1 MALFSDKTE
10 EEKNRLLRAQ
20 EENKYLDDHEQ
31 GIALI
36 KNMLKR
42 QKKNYSLDYFDNIVN
57 DLIFPIL
64 AELELYNELEIYQA
78 LTKISNQ
85 IREQKKIQILEGKK
99 VLGVGGRFSAGKS
112 KFINAIT
119 NSKLPEGQR
128 PTTSIATYIVNSS
141 EQKNVEFQCPMT
153 KRFLMIW
160 LLKH

>member
-85 IREQKKIQILEGKK
+85 LYRRWE
-99 VLGVGGRFSAGKS
+99 
-112 KFINAIT
+112 
-119 NSKLPEGQR
+119 
-128 PTTSIATYIVNSS
+128 
-141 EQKNVEFQCPMT
+141 
-153 KRFLMIW
+153 
-160 LLKH
+160 